1 MMLKFDQ
8 LEEEEKQ
15 RIREAFIFMKDV

>member
-1 MMLKFDQ
+1 MLKFDQ